1 MTTEDL
7 NRRIDII
14 AHSNKN
20 NGKIKVLIEFV
31 EGKIMD
37 IKNFDLRDSLME
49 KLTRACCN

>member
-7 NRRIDII
+7 NRRIEII

-20 NGKIKVLIEFV
+20 NGKIKKLIDFV
-31 EGKIMD
+31 EGKIMN
-37 IKNFDLRDSLME
+37 INNFDLRDSLME